1 MVSAQW
7 AWIILT
13 YSLMTVL
20 HYLLLLLLL
29 SCLGSANEAFTYCRP
44 LDG

>member
-20 HYLLLLLLL
+20 HYLLLLLL